1 MFGSLGLSAGGFA
14 GFALGMVTQTALGV
28 LRNFLPV
35 FLVQLLRLLGFRA
48 L

>member
-1 MFGSLGLSAGGFA
+1 MFGSLGLWRCLC

-35 FLVQLLRLLGFRA
+35 FLVQLLRSLRFGA